1 MYKKTFLI
9 LSFFFLI
16 NCESLSYDLVIKN
29 GQVFDGSGTESKTV
43 DIAITG
49 NTIIKVGKINS
60 EKSTRVIDASGL
72 IVSPG
77 FIDTH
82 AHLDPMDNLIK
93 LSDSESHVRQGV
105 TTSFGGPDGRGVP
118 LKYGFKQYLDT
129 IEKVGVGMNMGFL
142 TGHNKIRRVV
152 MNLDNREPTMMN

>member
-9 LSFFFLI
+9 LSCFFLI
-16 NCESLSYDLVIKN
+16 NCESSSYDLVIKN

-82 AHLDPMDNLIK
+82 AHLDPMDNFIK
-93 LSDSESHVRQGV
+93 LSDSESH
-105 TTSFGGPDGRGVP
+105 FMI
-118 LKYGFKQYLDT
+118 GFSSCF
-129 IEKVGVGMNMGFL
+129 VCVF
-142 TGHNKIRRVV
+142 
-152 MNLDNREPTMMN
+152 